1 MRTISV
7 LCCALVSL
15 FCFVLTWAHD
25 IPPQP
30 DMKQTVLVRP
40 TENNTRSCTGT
51 VVSPG
56 LLLTATHCLG
66 EGATA
71 VFAELLTSSYR
82 KLTPQV
88 VVGDF
93 AMMSFEPMDNDKWTE
108 IRVNLLSN
116 PPPTGASLWAVG
128 LVDIEDKYMA
138 IASFGISLGQR
149 VKFRGVFYEITSIPV
164 VKGMSG
170 GPVYYKGEIV
180 GVYAIGLTSEVSPWA
195 GFASPK

>member
-1 MRTISV
+1 MRAISV
-7 LCCALVSL
+7 LCCAVFSFLSFGAL
-15 FCFVLTWAHD
+15 FAHD

-40 TENNTRSCTGT
+40 TENNARSCTGT

-56 LLLTATHCLG
+56 LLLTAAHCLG
-66 EGATA
+66 EGAKA
-71 VFAELLTSSYR
+71 VFSELRHESYR
-82 KLTPQV
+82 KLMPQV
-88 VVGDF
+88 IVGDF
-93 AMMSFEPMDNDKWTE
+93 AMMAFEPMDNDTWTE
-108 IRVNLLSN
+108 IRVNLMSS

-149 VKFRGVFYEITSIPV
+149 VKFRGATYELTSIPV

>member
-1 MRTISV
+1 MRRAI
-7 LCCALVSL
+7 SL
-15 FCFVLTWAHD
+15 FCCVLFSLWGFWALAHE

-56 LLLTATHCLG
+56 LLLTASHCLG

-71 VFAELLTSSYR
+71 VFAELSTSSYR
-82 KLTPQV
+82 KLMPQV
-88 VVGDF
+88 IVGDF